1 MVQVRT
7 SKAGFGLTPEFK
19 NWLDEVTN
27 NDGNKRTAYYSTKR
41 FLFKNSKELE

>member
-1 MVQVRT
+1 MVKVLA
-7 SKAGFGLTPEFK
+7 SKDGCGLSPEFK